1 MYLLLYSSLDEK
13 QMEWLIRNAL
23 PVSPLAWIHNSTVEG
38 TVAVRIGSQSYK
50 SLRDQI
56 DHSTSIYLNYIES
69 KIQTASFRGISKRL
83 AINKLRV
90 ITEVCQEMELIG
102 WAKDLMFILGEHDEY
117 ESKPNAIEKQTNL
130 GLDKDTV
137 ENYLLELAKKPTI
150 H

>member
-13 QMEWLIRNAL
+13 QMEWLIRNAI
-23 PVSPLAWIHNSTVEG
+23 PISPLAWIHNATVEG
-38 TVAVRIGSQSYK
+38 TVAVRIGSQSFK

-56 DHSTSIYLNYIES
+56 DYSTSIYLNYVES
-69 KIQTASFRGISKRL
+69 KIQASTFRGITKRL

-90 ITEVCQEMELIG
+90 ITEVCHDMELIG
-102 WAKDLMFILGEHDEY
+102 WAKDLLFILGEEDTY
-117 ESKPNAIEKQTNL
+117 ESSTDPIEKDKSL

-137 ENYLLELAKKPTI
+137 ENYLLNLAKKPTI